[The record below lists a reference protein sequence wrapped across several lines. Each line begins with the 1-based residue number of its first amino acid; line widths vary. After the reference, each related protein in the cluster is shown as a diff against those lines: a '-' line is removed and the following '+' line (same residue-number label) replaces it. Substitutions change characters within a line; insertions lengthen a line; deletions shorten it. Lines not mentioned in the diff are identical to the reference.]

1 MVCLNTI
8 RFMIYPNDK
17 DESYLWKNDIKFIWR
32 HLEQK
37 KDFFPVNKV
46 LYRPNRY
53 DSSDDISENKRR
65 INQNKFY

>member
-1 MVCLNTI
+1 
-8 RFMIYPNDK
+8 MIYPNDN
-17 DESYLWKNDIKFIWR
+17 DESYLWRKNDIKFIWR

-37 KDFFPVNKV
+37 KDFFLLIKYYYVQIV
-46 LYRPNRY
+46 IDIYDIY